1 MARKHSTGYEKKP
14 KEKKIKREKKHY
26 VSSLLVSN
34 PKKVSVNEK
43 IVKFLI
49 YIALRLVI
57 RPSKWKDSDK
67 NYEIIDRTY
76 KRIMSADFIF
86 IPSSIAFY
94 LIMAFLP
101 VLSIVLFL
109 YQFEFMQNLL
119 SEGHRYWISESGQIY
134 IDPSKLPI
142 GEAFSEPLW
151 QIDNNSLEAVVGK
164 FIPGMS
170 SIISQISHL
179 TNKGQHHII
188 DVGATTATI
197 ISLIISTWIAAG
209 GFSKL
214 VFTQSY
220 IFEHKY
226 VGGYW
231 MNKLKGMFIVALFTL
246 ALIFALVINI
256 SIQKWIHTTDLSNA
270 AKDGW
275 TEFLLV
281 VSLAVGSF
289 FLFVTLYKFSPR
301 FSINVRHVIPGAMV
315 TTVPTILFLSLFG
328 YISSLWTY
336 GDYGMIGVIMYLGMA
351 SLIVT
356 YFIFVGIIT
365 NASYYKTFIGNK
377 VKTKWTLSKK

>member
-1 MARKHSTGYEKKP
+1 MAKKPSTGYEKKP
-14 KEKKIKREKKHY
+14 EEKAKKREKKHY

-57 RPSKWKDSDK
+57 RPSKWRDSDK

-94 LIMAFLP
+94 LIMAFMP
-101 VLSIVLFL
+101 ILSLIIFL

-119 SEGHRYWISESGQIY
+119 SEGHRYWIDESGTVY
-134 IDPSKLPI
+134 LDPSKLPI
-142 GEAFSEPLW
+142 GQAFSDELW
-151 QIDNNSLEAVVGK
+151 KIDSNSLEDVIGRFV
-164 FIPGMS
+164 PGMN
-170 SIISQISHL
+170 SIINQISEL
-179 TNKGQHHII
+179 TNRGEHHII
-188 DVGATTATI
+188 NAGATVATV

-231 MNKLKGMFIVALFTL
+231 MNKFKGMFIVAAFTI
-246 ALIFALVINI
+246 ALILGLMVNVA
-256 SIQKWIHTTDLSNA
+256 IQKWIHSTNLSTT
-270 AKDGW
+270 AKDVW
-275 TEFLLV
+275 TQTLLIV
-281 VSLAVGSF
+281 TLALGSF
-289 FLFVTLYKFSPR
+289 ALFICLYRFSPR
-301 FSINVRHVIPGAMV
+301 FAIKLRQVIPGAMV
-315 TTVPTILFLSLFG
+315 TTVPTVLFLALFG
-328 YISSLWTY
+328 YISSLWSY
-336 GDYGMIGVIMYLGMA
+336 GEYGVLGVVMYLGMA
-351 SLIVT
+351 ALIIT

-365 NASYYKTFIGNK
+365 NASYYKTFIGKK
-377 VKTKWTLSKK
+377 VRTKWTLSKK